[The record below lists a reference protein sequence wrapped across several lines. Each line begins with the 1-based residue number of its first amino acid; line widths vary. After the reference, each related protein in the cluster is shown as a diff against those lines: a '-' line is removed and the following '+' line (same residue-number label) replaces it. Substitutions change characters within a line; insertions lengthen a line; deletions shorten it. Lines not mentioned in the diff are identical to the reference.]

1 MAVTFS
7 KWKTPIKEQ
16 DPEVRKSNFGE
27 VCLGYTLEEGMTEAG
42 RCLQCKTKPCVA
54 GCPVKIDI
62 PAFIKCIKEGDMAGA
77 AAVMETDARNTD
89 FHQRGHPPLELWKR
103 TVDSVQ
109 RFDCLAGCFCKINL
123 NAVHLRLS
131 CFIQGQSDYVVPPGQ
146 YGYGHHPGVLGCE
159 VEYEVPSTACELRCA
174 TWPSKNPILALPPCL
189 VMMRILRLS

>member
-1 MAVTFS
+1 MNCLQ
-7 KWKTPIKEQ
+7 IG
-16 DPEVRKSNFGE
+16 VRKSKIIRGRVVNIS
-27 VCLGYTLEEGMTEAG
+27 LEITEQIG
-42 RCLQCKTKPCVA
+42 DVDKRVA
-54 GCPVKIDI
+54 SV
-62 PAFIKCIKEGDMAGA
+62 GA

-174 TWPSKNPILALPPCL
+174 TWPSKNVMFVLPLAW
-189 VMMRILRLS
+189 R

>member
-77 AAVMETDARNTD
+77 AAVMDQYTNLPAVCGRVCPQESQCEGKCTVGKMKDFEPVAIGKLERLVADWKYAQENMEAKPYEGEKKGKVARRASPSPATS
-89 FHQRGHPPLELWKR
+89 RRWATKSRYSKR
-103 TVDSVQ
+103 STPRAESSSTVSPSSVS
-109 RFDCLAGCFCKINL
+109 RRK
-123 NAVHLRLS
+123 
-131 CFIQGQSDYVVPPGQ
+131 
-146 YGYGHHPGVLGCE
+146 
-159 VEYEVPSTACELRCA
+159 
-174 TWPSKNPILALPPCL
+174 
-189 VMMRILRLS
+189 